1 MAYNALSGTIVINE
15 TIAFES
21 NGGDRDSMT
30 RNKVMGQFYG
40 DGQYLENVA
49 RVVAN
54 DVNDYVVTIGNQE
67 QSLVGEPNL
76 RFNGSRL
83 YVNAPVTASALQL
96 SSLSAGSASASS
108 ILALDANNNVIL
120 TSSGGGSGGSIGAAE
135 DGDYTDGLFTDFTN
149 STPVG
154 TPIDRFNEILKALA
168 PSPSPTLDDIG
179 SNNYGATAK
188 LSFGSS
194 QGIAN
199 YTNSNTTAGFSAVD
213 INGTYSTSTSG
224 NNLRRGVF
232 NGAATIAGI
241 LNDDVTADGINYT
254 ADSFG
259 DANQGSLILEVNGA
273 EIHSV
278 DLTDPNVGSGV
289 PGSGTDSDLNVSG
302 SGFTN
307 LSQTGSATFSDG
319 TKLDIFQ
326 HRTGRYSIN
335 PNNQVDGWNYARV
348 IHRIGANDSVT
359 NWVEWVNDS
368 DANALSAANGTM
380 HSLTM
385 TGDLRLSGVKYHTG
399 GSAIYNVDVDN
410 AYRNVYSTS
419 NIAYSTTRVSVPSQA
434 FPAIDWASGE
444 DETKQLQLTASA
456 TINVSKILNSNIAVA
471 VNVPHP
477 LKSDLSAVESAG
489 QDNLLVYNLS
499 NNSTSTSETFRRE
512 DYRIISGNYASQS
525 DITNVN
531 NNWDSTELLSTNTG
545 LCYYNERLYY
555 PTNSDLPFSG
565 DFSSVANGPVSNV
578 DYSALTGDRNF
589 YRAFTNT
596 GASSETN
603 FRLTFAGDS
612 NTRIVPASTSLSST
626 NIHVFVK
633 LPTTTNSMETGWLD
647 LAVASASD
655 ETQLN
660 DGDGAYVGTPSNLT
674 INATHQGTF
683 VTQTADQNESL
694 VIRIEASSAWTGYL
708 SSVSIAWGNA

>member
-1 MAYNALSGTIVINE
+1 MAKNHLTGNVRAPAYFGPLGDYPVANIISG
-15 TIAFES
+15 AFH
-21 NGGDRDSMT
+21 
-30 RNKVMGQFYG
+30 G
-40 DGQYLENVA
+40 DGTNVTNVA
-49 RVVAN
+49 RVTAN
-54 DVNDYVVTIGNQE
+54 DVNDYVVTLGNQP

-83 YVNAPVTASALQL
+83 YVNAPVTASALHL
-96 SSLSAGSASASS
+96 TSISSGTATTSS
-108 ILALDANNNVIL
+108 FLAIDAYNNVII
-120 TSSGGGSGGSIGAAE
+120 TSSAGGSGGTIGPAE
-135 DGDYTDGLFTDFTN
+135 DGDYSDGLFTDFTD
-149 STPVG
+149 STPIG

-168 PSPSPTLDDIG
+168 PSPAPTLDDVG
-179 SNNYGATAK
+179 SNNSGVTAK
-188 LSFGSS
+188 LSFGAS
-194 QGIAN
+194 QGISN
-199 YTNSNTTAGFSAVD
+199 YTNSNTAAGFSAVD
-213 INGTYSTSTSG
+213 INGTYSVSTSG

-232 NGAATIAGI
+232 AGSTTIVGN
-241 LNDDVTADGINYT
+241 LNDDVSADGTNYP

-259 DANQGSLILEVNGA
+259 NANQGSLILEINGS
-273 EIHSV
+273 EVHSV

-307 LSQTGSATFSDG
+307 LSQTGSATFPDG
-319 TKLDIFQ
+319 TELDVFQ
-326 HRTGRYSIN
+326 HRTGRYSISTN
-335 PNNQVDGWNYARV
+335 SQRDGWNYARV
-348 IHRIGANDSVT
+348 IHRIGGTDSVT

-368 DANALSAANGTM
+368 DANALSATSGTM

-410 AYRNVYSTS
+410 AYRNVYSTNNITFTTS
-419 NIAYSTTRVSVPSQA
+419 NVSVSSQA
-434 FPAIDWASGE
+434 FPAINWSGGE

-456 TINVSKILNSNIAVA
+456 TVNQSKILNGSISVS

-477 LKSDLSAVESAG
+477 LKSNLSSVQQAGES
-489 QDNLLVYNLS
+489 NLLVYNLS

-512 DYRIISGNYASQS
+512 DYRIVSGNYASQS
-525 DITNVN
+525 DITDVSSD
-531 NNWDSTELLSTNTG
+531 WDSTDLLSTNTG

-565 DFSSVANGPVSNV
+565 DFSSVTNGPASNV

-603 FRLTFAGDS
+603 FRLTFVGDS

-626 NIHVFVK
+626 NIHIFVK

-655 ETQLN
+655 DTQLN
-660 DGDGAYVGTPSNLT
+660 DGDGAYVGTPGTLT

-683 VTQTADQNESL
+683 VTQTVDQNESL

>member
-1 MAYNALSGTIVINE
+1 MAYNALSGTVVINE
-15 TIAFES
+15 TIAFEE
-21 NGGDRDSMT
+21 NGGGRDSMT

-54 DVNDYVVTIGNQE
+54 DVNDYVVTLGNQE

-96 SSLSAGSASASS
+96 NSISAGSASVSS
-108 ILALDANNNVIL
+108 FLALDASNNVIL
-120 TSSGGGSGGSIGAAE
+120 TSSGGGSGGSIGPSE

-179 SNNYGATAK
+179 SSNYGATAK
-188 LSFGSS
+188 LSFGAS

-241 LNDDVTADGINYT
+241 LNDDVTADGVNYP

-289 PGSGTDSDLNVSG
+289 PGSGTGSDLNVSG

-319 TKLDIFQ
+319 TQLDIFQ

-335 PNNQVDGWNYARV
+335 PDNQIDGWNYARV

-359 NWVEWVNDS
+359 NWIEWVNDS
-368 DANALSAANGTM
+368 DANALSAASGTM

-410 AYRNVYSTS
+410 AYRNIYSTS
-419 NIAYSTTRVSVPSQA
+419 NITYSTTRVSVPSQA
-434 FPAIDWASGE
+434 FPAIDWGSGE

-477 LKSDLSAVESAG
+477 LKSDLSAAEAAG

-512 DYRIISGNYASQS
+512 DHRIVSGNYASQS
-525 DITNVN
+525 DVTDVSND
-531 NNWDSTELLSTNTG
+531 WDSTDLLSTNTG

-565 DFSSVANGPVSNV
+565 DFTSVANGPASNV

-603 FRLTFAGDS
+603 FRLTFVGDS

-626 NIHVFVK
+626 DIHIFVK

-660 DGDGAYVGTPSNLT
+660 DGDGAYVGTPGTLT

-708 SSVSIAWGNA
+708 SSISIAWGNA